1 MKRLSFSSALFL
13 LFTSVLS
20 AQALEFDI
28 FNYTGVDLYGI
39 YVAPAESDDW
49 GEDILPKD
57 RFSNNSQVKVRIPHD
72 FGETCSFDILLTIDE
87 AEESSITFTG
97 ADLCEIISI
106 SLYEDG
112 YYEVVLRE

>member
-1 MKRLSFSSALFL
+1 MKRLGFLLISFF

-28 FNYTGVDLYGI
+28 INYTGVDLYGI

-49 GEDILPKD
+49 GGDILPED
-57 RFSNNSQVKVRIPHD
+57 MFGNNTQVTVDIPHD
-72 FGETCSFDILLTIDE
+72 LGETCSFDILVTIDE
-87 AEESSITFTG
+87 DEESSLIFTG
-97 ADLCEIISI
+97 ADLCKIISI

-112 YYEVVLRE
+112 YYEVVWME